1 MGLPDHLIQLV
12 GNKNSLIEESKL
24 QFKTDSAKGSFEQVV
39 ITKGALNRRQEI
51 THLASPSEENLKDS
65 ANLSIFTQSK
75 NTNIGNIIDWTN
87 NFPQI
92 FLIPRT
98 SRQVYNL
105 IEMFNDEYISREE
118 DISFNG
124 LKIPK
129 GCEIMGYV
137 I

>member
-1 MGLPDHLIQLV
+1 MFFLEVIWHFDILMT
-12 GNKNSLIEESKL
+12 IESFNLEYKI
-24 QFKTDSAKGSFEQVV
+24 SAS
-39 ITKGALNRRQEI
+39 IEI
-51 THLASPSEENLKDS
+51 
-65 ANLSIFTQSK
+65 I
-75 NTNIGNIIDWTN
+75 
-87 NFPQI
+87 FPQI

>member
-1 MGLPDHLIQLV
+1 M
-12 GNKNSLIEESKL
+12 
-24 QFKTDSAKGSFEQVV
+24 
-39 ITKGALNRRQEI
+39 
-51 THLASPSEENLKDS
+51 ASPSEENLKDS